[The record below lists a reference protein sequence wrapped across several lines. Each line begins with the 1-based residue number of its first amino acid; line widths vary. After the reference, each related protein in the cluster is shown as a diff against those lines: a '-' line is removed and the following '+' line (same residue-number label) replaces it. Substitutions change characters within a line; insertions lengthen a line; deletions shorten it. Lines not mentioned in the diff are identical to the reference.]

1 MREVYSLTDI
11 LLSTTYPDPKLK
23 GLSEA
28 ELANQ
33 AETVLGYRIAHMTDA
48 MFCYTPNVKANKD
61 NGLYQLPEI
70 DITEMTSVGVA
81 MAMLIISTLQN
92 ELMLDTQLDGIKCTQ
107 NQKLG
112 ASNTKILE
120 TKKAIRKSR
129 YKSPFQLFM
138 EKLNKSGIMKFLNSN
153 YGKIIMF
160 LIGAAT
166 TIASFGTAGPAVIA
180 IGSVLLAFQAAEL
193 ILGKS
198 MGELL
203 TQGMSDDKAKMALQ
217 MSIDMAFMVADI
229 ANGALAGAKA
239 GASAMD
245 KAADA
250 AQKVQKATE
259 VIENAQKATKSASE
273 NIQAAQNAIKTL
285 KEAGEASED
294 TIKVLEDSVQTLEE
308 GTKKLEKLV
317 EDAKATKTALQNAL
331 NGEDAVGILKNSQ
344 KLEAQ
349 LGDITQQAQ
358 ELSKSFNKFANIA
371 RANNLGELAKASE
384 VVADQMNSVMV
395 ASADL
400 LRTFRDVFD
409 DFLSDPKFIKN
420 YEDQLGAG
428 RKQLESLRADLE
440 KASDAGNTEE
450 VAKLQTAIDD
460 KVMDNRKLIEQID
473 LVDAGGSR
481 KLAGD
486 VRKNAQHELRHSSDV
501 SGDAI
506 NQFQDGDLT
515 IAEMQGKMREGKF
528 KDIEQSLDIRN
539 FEKNQQIKRANL
551 QEQLD
556 QGRESLKGLRKDLD
570 SAETNKYSL
579 DQIQDLEDQIK
590 KQDLSNRKLVGEIDF
605 IDSGYDTGRMRDIRG
620 RGRDIAF
627 DRSRTEIGTGE
638 TGKELD
644 TLEKVNLR
652 LKRGDMTF
660 AEIKQGALDNKFDDV
675 AKALDIQSPGGGLY
689 GDADFGAYTV
699 HGNFL
704 SSSNRTAT
712 GGTRRASQALS
723 GIATGAR
730 AIAGLRGLEH
740 LNIFQQIMIASQ
752 RLQNM
757 VQATMQFYQSLYNL
771 ALNEETNRNTMY
783 AAEVDAINT
792 RYKALDEFYQMII
805 DNQMADIQSLMSYV
819 KASYER
825 AAEAIREYGETNM
838 EIIRNITV

>member
-11 LLSTTYPDPKLK
+11 LLSKTYPDPKLK

-153 YGKIIMF
+153 YGKIVMF

-250 AQKVQKATE
+250 AKEVQKATK
-259 VIENAQKATKSASE
+259 VIEDAQKATRAASE
-273 NIQAAQNAIKTL
+273 NLQAAKDTLKTL

-294 TIKVLEDSVQTLEE
+294 TIKALEDGVQALEE
-308 GTKKLEKLV
+308 GTKKLDKLV
-317 EDAKATKTALQNAL
+317 EDTQATQKALHNAL
-331 NGEDAVGILKNSQ
+331 NSEDAVGILKNSQ
-344 KLEAQ
+344 KLEGQ
-349 LGDITQQAQ
+349 LNDITQQAQ
-358 ELSKSFNKFANIA
+358 ELNKSFGQFANTA
-371 RANNLGELAKASE
+371 KANNLGVLAQGSNN
-384 VVADQMNSVMV
+384 VADLMDGTMV
-395 ASADL
+395 SGADL
-400 LRTFRDVFD
+400 LRTFHGKFD
-409 DFLSDPKFIKN
+409 DLLSDPKYLEGLENGLK
-420 YEDQLGAG
+420 EG
-428 RKQLESLRADLE
+428 RKKVESLQAELKQTDVSDVKKVNELNAAISEQKEFNQQLVKQIDLI
-440 KASDAGNTEE
+440 DAGNS
-450 VAKLQTAIDD
+450 L
-460 KVMDNRKLIEQID
+460 
-473 LVDAGGSR
+473 
-481 KLAGD
+481 KLAED
-486 VRKNAQHELRHSSDV
+486 VRNNAQHELESSKVD
-501 SGDAI
+501 DATVK
-506 NQFQDGDLT
+506 QFQDGDLT

-556 QGRESLKGLRKDLD
+556 QGRESLKELRKDLD
-570 SAETNKYSL
+570 SAETNKYSP
-579 DQIQDLEDQIK
+579 DQIQDLGDQIK
-590 KQDLSNRKLVGEIDF
+590 KQDLSNRKLVEEIDF
-605 IDSGYDTGRMRDIRG
+605 IDSGYDAKRATSMRGNAEEIAGNAGRLDGSLG
-620 RGRDIAF
+620 RNGMGAL
-627 DRSRTEIGTGE
+627 E
-638 TGKELD
+638 TR
-644 TLEKVNLR
+644 LR
-652 LKRGDMTF
+652 RGDATM
-660 AEIKQGALDNKFDDV
+660 AEIRESASSGGFDDV
-675 AKALDIQSPGGGLY
+675 AKALDTGSGGY
-689 GDADFGAYTV
+689 ADAEFGAYTV